1 MTTTSSI
8 SVCPSRI
15 YPCSAVPPAASCTG
29 PLKICPTMLSAAG
42 PDTRTTPSAAVCKGV
57 DTAATVSSYHLSLIH
72 IWELERILL
81 LKNVDKYWMDHLD
94 AIEELRR
101 GVSLRSYGNRDPLVE
116 YSFESD
122 TMFNDMISTIKS
134 ETVKQVISVRIVEGK
149 EIKRQQVAKISAE
162 GTAENI
168 AAEKR
173 RPKVKTAAEKVGRND
188 PCPCGSGKKY
198 KKCCGREQGAD

>member
-1 MTTTSSI
+1 
-8 SVCPSRI
+8 
-15 YPCSAVPPAASCTG
+15 
-29 PLKICPTMLSAAG
+29 
-42 PDTRTTPSAAVCKGV
+42 
-57 DTAATVSSYHLSLIH
+57 
-72 IWELERILL
+72 
-81 LKNVDKYWMDHLD
+81 
-94 AIEELRR
+94 
-101 GVSLRSYGNRDPLVE
+101 
-116 YSFESD
+116 
-122 TMFNDMISTIKS
+122 MFNDMISTIKS
-134 ETVKQVISVRIVEGK
+134 ETVKQVISVRIVEGR